1 MKTTFSLLLLFLSLT
16 NFAQTSIEKDE
27 ELLKQLIIDSFQD
40 ILSDNKQE
48 KLKNY
53 YTEDFVLLENGE
65 VWDLEIIRGYMDQSA
80 AMDNLPKRINSFVF
94 IDIKIYGD
102 AAWLA
107 YHNMARFENEGEVL
121 GEMSWLESANAVRTP
136 EGWKLELLHSTIVTM
151 AEGEG
156 EE

>member
-1 MKTTFSLLLLFLSLT
+1 MKTILSLLLLFLSLAT
-16 NFAQTSIEKDE
+16 VAQTTTEKDE

-48 KLKNY
+48 KLVDY
-53 YTEDFVLLENGE
+53 YTEDFLLLENGE
-65 VWDLEIIRGYMDQSA
+65 VWDLEIIRDYMDQA
-80 AMDNLPKRINSFVF
+80 AEMDNLPTRVNSFSF

-107 YHNMARFENEGEVL
+107 YHNMARFEMNGEVL
-121 GEMSWLESANAVRTP
+121 GQMSWLESANAIRTP

-151 AEGEG
+151 EEGEG

>member
-1 MKTTFSLLLLFLSLT
+1 MKTTISLLLLFLSLT
-16 NFAQTSIEKDE
+16 AFAQTSTEKDE

-48 KLKNY
+48 KLGDY

-65 VWDLEIIRGYMDQSA
+65 VWDLEIIKGYMDQA
-80 AMDNLPKRINSFVF
+80 AGMDNLPIRINSFSF

-107 YHNMARFENEGEVL
+107 YHNTARFENNGEVL
-121 GEMSWLESANAVRTP
+121 GEMSWLESANAIRTP
-136 EGWKLELLHSTIVTM
+136 DGWKLELLHSTIVTM
-151 AEGEG
+151 EEGDE
-156 EE
+156 

>member
-1 MKTTFSLLLLFLSLT
+1 MKTTISLLLLFLSLT
-16 NFAQTSIEKDE
+16 AFAQTSTEKDE

-40 ILSDNKQE
+40 ILSDNKKE
-48 KLKNY
+48 KLGDY

-65 VWDLEIIRGYMDQSA
+65 VWDLDIIRDYMDQA
-80 AMDNLPKRINSFVF
+80 AQMDSLPTRINSFSF

-107 YHNMARFENEGEVL
+107 YHNMASFEMDGEVL
-121 GEMSWLESANAVRTP
+121 GQMSWLESANAVRTP

-151 AEGEG
+151 EEAEE
-156 EE
+156 

>member
-1 MKTTFSLLLLFLSLT
+1 MKTRVTLLIFFLSLAT
-16 NFAQTSIEKDE
+16 VAQTSTNKDE
-27 ELLKQLIIDSFQD
+27 EPLKQLIIDSFQD

-48 KLKNY
+48 KLGDY

-65 VWDLEIIRGYMDQSA
+65 VWDLEIIRGYMDQAA
-80 AMDNLPKRINSFVF
+80 AMDNLPTRINSFSF
-94 IDIKIYGD
+94 INIKIHGD

-107 YHNMARFENEGEVL
+107 YRNTARFENNGEVL

-151 AEGEG
+151 EEAEE
-156 EE
+156 